1 VVTLTDAVT
10 ELESAADLPP
20 LVPPGPRPYRLPA
33 FLGLVACW
41 LPCFAWGQGPPPAP
55 VQVERAEERAFTP
68 TAFVIST
75 TEPRRRSVVAAAIE
89 GYVID
94 FPIDEGARVKKGDVL
109 ARLRDNILRLRLKE
123 AQAALEEVREK
134 HASAKRDVKRAQQLD
149 ATDSVTKKD
158 LDERSTLERTLA
170 LQIVRAEAE
179 ISILEAE
186 VTKKTVVAPFAGQIV
201 KEHTEVGEW
210 LARGGPVGT
219 LVDISTLVV
228 RVNVPERYLRF
239 LDEGASVDVRAAA
252 AGTEPFAG
260 TVLSISDEGDP
271 ASHTFAVRVLIKR
284 TGRLRAGMSA
294 QVEVPAGE
302 PIKAL
307 VVSKDA
313 ILLQGTQS
321 FVFVVGK
328 DNRADRRRVTTGPSS
343 GSTFAVLSGIAPG
356 EMVVVKG
363 NERIQPGAPVR
374 IVPGTGTPVEQQP
387 VTQKPVKQAR
397 R

>member
-1 VVTLTDAVT
+1 
-10 ELESAADLPP
+10 
-20 LVPPGPRPYRLPA
+20 
-33 FLGLVACW
+33 
-41 LPCFAWGQGPPPAP
+41 
-55 VQVERAEERAFTP
+55 
-68 TAFVIST
+68 
-75 TEPRRRSVVAAAIE
+75 
-89 GYVID
+89 
-94 FPIDEGARVKKGDVL
+94 
-109 ARLRDNILRLRLKE
+109 
-123 AQAALEEVREK
+123 
-134 HASAKRDVKRAQQLD
+134 
-149 ATDSVTKKD
+149 
-158 LDERSTLERTLA
+158 
-170 LQIVRAEAE
+170 
-179 ISILEAE
+179 
-186 VTKKTVVAPFAGQIV
+186 
-201 KEHTEVGEW
+201 
-210 LARGGPVGT
+210 
-219 LVDISTLVV
+219 
-228 RVNVPERYLRF
+228 
-239 LDEGASVDVRAAA
+239 
-252 AGTEPFAG
+252 
-260 TVLSISDEGDP
+260 
-271 ASHTFAVRVLIKR
+271 
-284 TGRLRAGMSA
+284 MSA